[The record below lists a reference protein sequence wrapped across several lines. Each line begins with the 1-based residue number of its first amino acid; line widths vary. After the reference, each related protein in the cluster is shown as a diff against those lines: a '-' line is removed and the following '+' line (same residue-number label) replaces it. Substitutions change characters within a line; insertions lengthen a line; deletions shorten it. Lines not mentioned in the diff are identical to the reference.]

1 MLVKGVAAV
10 EGVAHVVVAEV
21 GGVAA
26 AAPRVIAQ
34 PLHGAAVDGGRKAA
48 LVVFNNIYIYMSHLS
63 FAISLHT
70 YRIHPQLKKP
80 YF

>member
-1 MLVKGVAAV
+1 MEGVATV
-10 EGVAHVVVAEV
+10 EGVAYVVVAEV
-21 GGVAA
+21 GGVAP
-26 AAPRVIAQ
+26 AAPGVIAQ
-34 PLHGAAVDGGRKAA
+34 PLHGVAVDNRRKAA
-48 LVVFNNIYIYMSHLS
+48 LMVFNNIYIYMCHLY